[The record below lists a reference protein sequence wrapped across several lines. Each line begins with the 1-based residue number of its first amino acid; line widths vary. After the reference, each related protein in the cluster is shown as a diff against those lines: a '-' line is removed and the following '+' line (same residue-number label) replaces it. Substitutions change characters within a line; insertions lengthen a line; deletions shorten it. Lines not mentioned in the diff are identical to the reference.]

1 MNAASPLQ
9 DTSAQ
14 RLRLHSVT
22 LCAVSS
28 SNIQATVQAMQASLA
43 QIEFAQALLFTDR
56 SPEDLGLM
64 ASSEIQVIPIEPIR
78 SSQAYSQFMLS
89 ELVNYISTSHALI
102 VQWDGHVIDAGRWQ
116 DAFLEYDYIGASWPQ
131 FDDGFDVGN
140 GGFSL
145 RSQRLMEA
153 CQSASFKAHH
163 PEDIAIGRT
172 NRAFLEAQ
180 GMRFAPSALAD
191 QFAAERSS
199 NPDRTFGYHGGF
211 LMPQVLGI
219 DRFWQIYLQLSD
231 KTSLWHDLGV
241 VLRAVMHGR
250 KGISRGSRLI
260 IDRIRHALGV

>member
-1 MNAASPLQ
+1 MSLLPSSDQ
-9 DTSAQ
+9 VDTP
-14 RLRLHSVT
+14 RLRLETVT

-28 SNIQATVQAMQASLA
+28 SNLQATVQAMKASLA
-43 QIEFAQALLFTDR
+43 QIDFADAVLITHRDAA
-56 SPEDLGLM
+56 DLELPR
-64 ASSEIQVIPIEPIR
+64 ATRIRVIRVDPIR
-78 SSQAYSQFMLS
+78 SAEAYSSFML
-89 ELVNYISTSHALI
+89 EKLADHISTSHALI
-102 VQWDGHVIDAGRWQ
+102 VQWDGHVINSAQWQ
-116 DAFLEYDYIGASWPQ
+116 DDFLDYDYIGATWPQ
-131 FDDGFDVGN
+131 FEDGHDVGN

-145 RSQRLMEA
+145 RSRRLMEA
-153 CQSASFKAHH
+153 CQSASFEAHH

-172 NRAFLEAQ
+172 NRTFLEAQ
-180 GMRFAPSALAD
+180 GVRFAPSVLAD

-250 KGISRGSRLI
+250 KGLSKGSRLI
-260 IDRIRHALGV
+260 IDRIRHTLGV